1 MAEKDKQAA
10 AAPVVAD
17 KRVRAAPEE
26 VIEYVALTG
35 ITYPDGPENF
45 KLAIAGKMDKV
56 KWLRLEKGDRASDL
70 PAIDVPW
77 LLREKFIKAVKP

>member
-1 MAEKDKQAA
+1 MAVKKEQAA
-10 AAPVVAD
+10 AAPAATD

-26 VIEYVALTG
+26 PVEYEALTG

-70 PAIDVPW
+70 PALDVPW
-77 LLREKFIKAVKP
+77 LLREKFIKAVK